1 MFTFHDCSITSLSHF
16 SKGFIHLHFQ
26 AQLLLYKKKG
36 GGERR
41 LNIYT
46 FIYSRR
52 IMQFHNKPILKNT
65 ESGKVGI
72 FSQILFVFGNSASSA
87 VRGPCGAL
95 APTRTWGASCCQD
108 HSHQELRFTHYMSPI
123 HHEWGPQHVQSCPRQ
138 IWGSRKAAVANRSIL
153 GAQENLGPTRSS
165 NQAS

>member
-26 AQLLLYKKKG
+26 AQLLLHKKKG
-36 GGERR
+36 GGGRR

-52 IMQFHNKPILKNT
+52 IMHFHNKPILKNT
-65 ESGKVGI
+65 ETGKVEI
-72 FSQILFVFGNSASSA
+72 FSQILFVFGNCQFGSKGSLWGSGPHQNLGSFLLSRSVPPRVKIRSLHVTYSSW
-87 VRGPCGAL
+87 VG
-95 APTRTWGASCCQD
+95 
-108 HSHQELRFTHYMSPI
+108 SP
-123 HHEWGPQHVQSCPRQ
+123 HVQSCPRQ
-138 IWGSRKAAVANRSIL
+138 IWGSRKAAVANRSGL